1 MASERNFPTFTQ
13 GGGLAAVPQNIQD
26 ALRRL
31 LCPVCVARRFVFNSL
46 QVRSRTKTLPYD
58 PHLLYQLGGLVFE
71 ELALQSSPLIRSA
84 FCLMKIDHTSGLTRL
99 YIRVTTGYKSS
110 TELV

>member
-13 GGGLAAVPQNIQD
+13 GEGLAAVPQNIQD

-46 QVRSRTKTLPYD
+46 QVRSRTKTLAQ
-58 PHLLYQLGGLVFE
+58 YQLGGLVFE